1 MLTDESARLQTAIE
15 ALEAQR
21 SILGDTVVEA
31 ALGSIREK
39 LAALAAKSQPAQQRK
54 QATVLFADVSGFT
67 ALSETLDAEDVASIM
82 NELWVLVDRS
92 IINHGG
98 RIDKHIGDGIMAL
111 WGADVAREDDPE
123 QAVRAALAMRAAVY
137 SFCESQR
144 APVAMRIGVNTG
156 PVLLGSVGTTGEFT
170 AMGDAVNLASRLEHA
185 APAGGILISHDTYRH
200 VRGVFS
206 VRPQEPLVVKGKAE
220 PVQTY
225 IVTRAKPRAFR
236 MATRGVEGVETRMI
250 GREAELLALQSA
262 YIDAIESAET
272 RVALI
277 VGEAGV
283 GKSRLLYEFD
293 NWLELRPES
302 VYYFKGRG
310 TPNMQSVTHGLFRDL
325 FAFRFGILDSDST
338 AIALDKFR
346 QGMEGI
352 LEPEQAD
359 VVGHWLGFDF
369 SASEAVALL
378 PGSGLAATARVFLT
392 RYFLALVAGGPV
404 AIFLEDIH
412 WADDPSLD
420 LALHLAKAIS
430 AAPLLIVV
438 VARPSFFERHP
449 LWGEGEAA
457 FRRIHLRPLPK
468 EASRALVDEVLQRVE
483 NIPDRLRELVIDSA
497 EGNPFYVEEMIKMMI
512 EQGVIERGEQGSG
525 GMGETEPSP
534 DAAWRVREDRLIS
547 VRVPPTLTRLLQARV
562 DGLPRP
568 EREALQ
574 RASVVGRL
582 FWDDAVADLLQ
593 TDLEAVEPALMTMRE
608 RELIFRREHSAF
620 AHTGEYIFKHALLR
634 DVVYE
639 MVLLKYR
646 ADFHGRVAR
655 WLESHAGERRDE
667 YLGLIAEHYIQA
679 NEGLKAAPLLE
690 QSGSE
695 ALRVGA
701 SASARQAL
709 ERALALR
716 EAAGETSGTV
726 VSSVRIKLGRAFER
740 LGNYAAAEAV
750 VRQGMVSAREAGDA
764 DLEAEALAGLSRL
777 AAYRGDFDSALAL
790 AGEALQ
796 LGRVAG
802 GWALVHAVGCAG
814 YTAWQTGDM
823 ETAAALAEE
832 YLTLARETGDVDVE
846 SSAINI
852 LGIIA
857 GARGE
862 LERSGQL
869 LEEALASAR
878 LSNNLY
884 NEAHVLLNLGHVNN
898 LRGDYDIAKAYTTAA
913 ADRFRELS
921 QPSALATALLNLS
934 GITLKL
940 GDKAEARRRLSE
952 SVTIAQSIGDLFQL
966 AASLASYADL
976 LITGNELGRG
986 LAVYGLALAH
996 PALEVQERMSIEEEI
1011 TGLGLSPAE
1020 IEAGLAA
1027 GASLDF
1033 DAVVREIM
1041 TLPD

>member
-1 MLTDESARLQTAIE
+1 MLTDESARLQTAIDT
-15 ALEAQR
+15 LEAQR
-21 SILGDTVVEA
+21 PILGDAVVEA
-31 ALGSIREK
+31 ALGSMREK
-39 LAALAAKSQPAQQRK
+39 LAALAARAQPAQQRK

-67 ALSETLDAEDVASIM
+67 ALSERLDAEDVASIM
-82 NELWVLVDRS
+82 NELWALVDRA
-92 IINHGG
+92 IIDHGG
-98 RIDKHIGDGIMAL
+98 RIDKHLGDGIMAL

-137 SFCESQR
+137 AFCESQR
-144 APVAMRIGVNTG
+144 VPVAMRIGVNTG
-156 PVLLGSVGTTGEFT
+156 PALLGTVGTTGEFT

-262 YIDAIESAET
+262 HTDAIESSET

-338 AIALDKFR
+338 AVALDKFR
-346 QGMEGI
+346 QGMDGI

-392 RYFLALVAGGPV
+392 RYFQALAAGGPV

-430 AAPLLIVV
+430 AVPLLIVV

-457 FRRIHLRPLPK
+457 LRRINLRPLPK
-468 EASRALVDEVLQRVE
+468 QASRALVDEVLQRVE
-483 NIPDRLRELVIDSA
+483 VIPDRLRELIIDSA

-512 EQGVIERGEQGSG
+512 EQGVIEREQQGSDAE
-525 GMGETEPSP
+525 ETEPSP
-534 DAAWRVREDRLIS
+534 DAAWRVREDRLEN
-547 VRVPPTLTRLLQARV
+547 VKVPPTLTRLLQARV

-593 TDLEAVEPALMTMRE
+593 TDLEAVEPAFKTMRE

-639 MVLLKYR
+639 TVLLKYR

-701 SASARQAL
+701 SASARQAF

-716 EAAGETSGTV
+716 EVAGETSGAV
-726 VSSVRIKLGRAFER
+726 VSSVRIKLGRACER

-750 VRQGMVSAREAGDA
+750 VRQGLASAREAGDA
-764 DLEAEALAGLSRL
+764 DLESEALAGLSRL

-846 SSAINI
+846 ASAINI

-884 NEAHVLLNLGHVNN
+884 NEAHVLLNLGHVHN
-898 LRGDYDIAKAYTTAA
+898 LRGDLDVAKSYTTAA

-921 QPSALATALLNLS
+921 QPSALATALINLS
-934 GITLKL
+934 GISLKL
-940 GDKAEARRRLSE
+940 GDKAEARRTLSE
-952 SVTIAQSIGDLFQL
+952 SVKTAQSIGDLSQL
-966 AASLASYADL
+966 AASLPSYADL
-976 LITGNELGRG
+976 LISENEVGRG

-996 PALEVQERMSIEEEI
+996 PALEVQDRMSIEEEI

-1020 IEAGLAA
+1020 VEAGLAA

-1033 DAVVREIM
+1033 DAVVQEIM
-1041 TLPD
+1041 ALPD